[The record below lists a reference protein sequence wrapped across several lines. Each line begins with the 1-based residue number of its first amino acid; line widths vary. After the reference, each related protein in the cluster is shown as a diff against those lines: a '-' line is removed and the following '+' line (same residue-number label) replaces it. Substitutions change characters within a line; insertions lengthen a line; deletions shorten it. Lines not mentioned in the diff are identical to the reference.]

1 MKLQQV
7 CAGIDIGGT
16 NCHIGICNRNG
27 DVLVSTVMATSQF
40 PDVISFAKAASKWLL
55 QTASEN
61 TYEIVAAGIGA
72 PNGNYYTGNIEHAPN
87 MVWKGIVP
95 LAAEF
100 KKVLGIDD
108 VVITNDANAA
118 ALGEQYFGGAKG
130 LNNFAVITLGT
141 GIGGGFV
148 VNGKILYGADGM
160 AGEFGHLTVVSGG
173 RLCGCGRYGCIE
185 AYASA
190 GGLLRT
196 AHELLEKSSAH
207 SPLHRRFS
215 SGELSCPDI
224 VEAARQGDIT
234 ACKALDETAQ
244 YLAQALAGMAAILS
258 PSHIFLY
265 GGLALAGD
273 VLLEPLQ
280 LHFGQQLLINQRNRI
295 QLLVSSLPENAAVMG
310 AAAMGWSE
318 LGKQELIIS

>member
-1 MKLQQV
+1 MKQQV

-27 DVLVSTVMATSQF
+27 DVLFSTVMPTLQF
-40 PDVISFAKAASKWLL
+40 PDVRSFAR
-55 QTASEN
+55 TASEWLKKTATEN
-61 TYEIVAAGIGA
+61 QLEIVAAGIGA

-87 MVWKGIVP
+87 MAWKGIVP

-100 KKVLGIDD
+100 KKALNIDE

-148 VNGKILYGADGM
+148 VNGKMLYGADGM
-160 AGEFGHLTVVSGG
+160 AGEFGHLTVVPAG
-173 RLCGCGRYGCIE
+173 RLCGCGRYGCVE

-196 AHELLEKSSAH
+196 AQELLEKSAAH

-244 YLAQALAGMAAILS
+244 YLAQALAGMVALLS

-273 VLLEPLQ
+273 VLLDPLHI
-280 LHFGQQLLINQRNRI
+280 HFEQQLLVHNRNRI
-295 QLLVSSLPENAAVMG
+295 QLLVSSLPENAAIMG
-310 AAAMGWSE
+310 AAALGWSE
-318 LGKQELIIS
+318 LEKSELIVT

>member
-1 MKLQQV
+1 MKQQV

-27 DVLVSTVMATSQF
+27 DVLFSTVMPTLQF
-40 PDVISFAKAASKWLL
+40 PDVSSFAR
-55 QTASEN
+55 TASEWLRQTATEN
-61 TYEIVAAGIGA
+61 QLDIVAAGIGA
-72 PNGNYYTGNIEHAPN
+72 PNGNYYTGNIEYAPN
-87 MVWKGIVP
+87 LAWKGIVP

-100 KKVLGIDD
+100 KKALNIDEI
-108 VVITNDANAA
+108 VVTNDANAA

-148 VNGKILYGADGM
+148 VNGKMLYGADGM
-160 AGEFGHLTVVSGG
+160 AGEFGHLTVVREG
-173 RLCGCGRYGCIE
+173 RLCGCGRYGCVE

-196 AHELLEKSSAH
+196 AQELLEKSAAH

-244 YLAQALAGMAAILS
+244 YLAQALAGMVAMLS

-273 VLLEPLQ
+273 VLLDPLRI
-280 LHFGQQLLINQRNRI
+280 HFEQQLLVHHRNRI
-295 QLLVSSLPENAAVMG
+295 KLLVSSLPENAAIMG
-310 AAAMGWSE
+310 AAALGWSE
-318 LGKQELIIS
+318 LGIHELIVT

>member
-1 MKLQQV
+1 MKQQV

-27 DVLVSTVMATSQF
+27 DVLFSTVMPTLQF
-40 PDVISFAKAASKWLL
+40 PDVSSFAR
-55 QTASEN
+55 TASEWLKKTAAEN
-61 TYEIVAAGIGA
+61 QLEIVAAGIGA
-72 PNGNYYTGNIEHAPN
+72 PNGNYYTGNIEYAPN
-87 MVWKGIVP
+87 LAWKGIVP

-100 KKVLGIDD
+100 KKALNIDEI
-108 VVITNDANAA
+108 VITNDANAA

-148 VNGKILYGADGM
+148 VNGKMLYGADGM
-160 AGEFGHLTVVSGG
+160 AGEFGHLTVVREG
-173 RLCGCGRYGCIE
+173 RLCGCGRYGCVE

-196 AHELLEKSSAH
+196 AQELLEKSAAH

-244 YLAQALAGMAAILS
+244 YLAQALAGMVAMLS

-273 VLLEPLQ
+273 VLLDPLRM
-280 LHFGQQLLINQRNRI
+280 HFEQQLLVHHRNRI
-295 QLLVSSLPENAAVMG
+295 QLLVSSLPENAAIIG
-310 AAAMGWSE
+310 AAALGWSE
-318 LGKQELIIS
+318 LGKRELVS

>member
-1 MKLQQV
+1 MKQQV

-27 DVLVSTVMATSQF
+27 DVLFSTVMPTLQF
-40 PDVISFAKAASKWLL
+40 PDVRSFAR
-55 QTASEN
+55 TASEWLKKTATEN
-61 TYEIVAAGIGA
+61 QLDIVAAGIGA

-87 MVWKGIVP
+87 MAWKGIVP

-100 KKVLGIDD
+100 KKALNIDE

-148 VNGKILYGADGM
+148 VNGKMLYGADGM
-160 AGEFGHLTVVSGG
+160 AGEFGHLTVVREG
-173 RLCGCGRYGCIE
+173 RLCGCGRYGCVE

-196 AHELLEKSSAH
+196 ANELLEKSAAH

-215 SGELSCPDI
+215 SGQLSCPDI

-234 ACKALDETAQ
+234 ACKAIDDTAQ
-244 YLAQALAGMAAILS
+244 YLAQALAGMAAMLS

-273 VLLEPLQ
+273 VLLDPLHI
-280 LHFGQQLLINQRNRI
+280 HFEQELLIHHRNRI
-295 QLLVSSLPENAAVMG
+295 QLLISSLPENAAIMG
-310 AAAMGWSE
+310 AAALGWSE
-318 LGKQELIIS
+318 LGKRELVTS